1 MSDVR
6 RVIGNRVRSLRKE
19 RGLSQEELGFK
30 AQLHN
35 TYVGAVER
43 GEKNVSI
50 DSLERISTGLAVD
63 LGEILNDLT
72 GPQAEDRMRA
82 FIAQEIKTA
91 SPSAVKI
98 VFELLAG
105 KESTD
110 KMRAFIAREIKS
122 SSSEVVKTVYDVL
135 RTVKALQGQ
144 PARERRTRK
153 PQP

>member
-1 MSDVR
+1 
-6 RVIGNRVRSLRKE
+6 VIGNRVRSLRKE

-50 DSLERISTGLAVD
+50 DSLERISAGLGVD

-82 FIAQEIKTA
+82 FIAQEIKAA
-91 SPSAVKI
+91 SPSTVKI

-105 KESTD
+105 RESTD
-110 KMRAFIAREIKS
+110 KMRAFVTREIKRCS
-122 SSSEVVKTVYDVL
+122 PETVKTVHDVL
-135 RTVKALQGQ
+135 RAVRSLQGQ
-144 PARERRTRK
+144 PARKNRTRK
-153 PQP
+153 E